1 MAVAGSSSYRPPA
14 YSQQANSRPSSAY
27 LQIERERQEAANIKE
42 LPFQISDKG
51 EHETMLSSPEEL
63 LDLWDIANGQT
74 ASEEVADMYMLELSC
89 DDLSVGREIITF
101 NASTSDPIYTLE
113 ASQSNITVSRTHPGN
128 HNPTI
133 QITTSTLQK
142 PTATDPLVACIFP
155 KLAGLMALD
164 HSSNVAVAHKLDR
177 KASADLQAEAISRA
191 QEQEASMLLW
201 DSDSNK
207 HCLMHPTLLDSAA
220 TALPIEIIPNPSNPQ
235 KITIFAPETNTP
247 LLTLSLQSLALTLHT
262 PAITAL
268 PSLYIL
274 DTLMST
280 LLALLLHLHRS
291 CATPS
296 PSPPRPIST
305 SPDHPLYP
313 PPPTL
318 AHNSPRSTLRK
329 KRSASRFSVF
339 RSNKSM
345 KSNRSLHSASAYGQ
359 DIELQFLPPHQEP
372 KTAGR
377 KHQLPRQIFST
388 DDESL
393 PKTTRAVLKL
403 LYWAFEVLFWFM
415 GVVVQ
420 LLAAGVVGAGKL
432 VTKL

>member
-1 MAVAGSSSYRPPA
+1 MKAADTKESPLR
-14 YSQQANSRPSSAY
+14 SADGV
-27 LQIERERQEAANIKE
+27 EPK
-42 LPFQISDKG
+42 
-51 EHETMLSSPEEL
+51 TTLSSPEQL

-74 ASEEVADMYMLELSC
+74 ASEEVVDRYVLELSC
-89 DDLSVGREIITF
+89 DDLTVGREIITF

-113 ASQSNITVSRTHPGN
+113 ASHSNITISRIHPGN
-128 HNPTI
+128 RNPTI
-133 QITTSTLQK
+133 QITTSTLEK
-142 PTATDPLVACIFP
+142 PTSAEPLVTCTFP

-207 HCLMHPTLLDSAA
+207 YCLMHPTLLDSSA
-220 TALPIEIIPNPSNPQ
+220 TTLPIEIIPNPSNPQ

-247 LLTLSLQSLALTLHT
+247 LLTLSLQSLALTIHT
-262 PAITAL
+262 PAIKAL

-274 DTLMST
+274 DTLLST

-291 CATPS
+291 CATSTPS
-296 PSPPRPIST
+296 SPPVSV
-305 SPDHPLYP
+305 SASAQKPLFP
-313 PPPTL
+313 PPPTH
-318 AHNSPRSTLRK
+318 ASNSPRSSLKT
-329 KRSASRFSVF
+329 KRSTSRFSIF
-339 RSNKSM
+339 RSAKSI
-345 KSNRSLHSASAYGQ
+345 KSNRSLHSAAACEQ
-359 DIELQFLPPHQEP
+359 EDIELQYLPPHPGPEFVGKKTRVP
-372 KTAGR
+372 K
-377 KHQLPRQIFST
+377 QIFST

-403 LYWAFEVLFWFM
+403 LYWAFEVLFWFL

-432 VTKL
+432 VKKL